1 MRPPRTGVFLV
12 AFAFA
17 ATIGR
22 SGAGRP
28 ALAMDAGSYDPTH
41 VSKGALDTLVR
52 TCAPQV
58 SAVTQAAIVA
68 VESGGDAWALHDDN
82 DGHVY
87 LPNTHAS
94 AVALALALVRR
105 NREAYGAND
114 RGVDVGLA
122 QINSSNYASLGVTPD
137 RMLEPCENLRASAK
151 IIVAAYVRERALLS
165 ADPTWHGD
173 QLALRRALQVYNSGR
188 SHGDDAYVR
197 VIFAAVGLPAVA
209 ERPIGSAPVR
219 TASAFHVD
227 ASRTVPFRAA
237 SFVRTQNAPLASAQF
252 VHIDVAA
259 TPEAAAPGDSG
270 ARPTGAQFAHATGD
284 PEASAPTP
292 GPH

>member
-1 MRPPRTGVFLV
+1 MTSWHARGF
-12 AFAFA
+12 FA
-17 ATIGR
+17 AVLGLLLTSFVGFAR
-22 SGAGRP
+22 ASDARP
-28 ALAMDAGSYDPTH
+28 SDPTRI
-41 VSKGALDTLVR
+41 SQTDLDRLVR
-52 TCAPQV
+52 RCAPQV

-87 LPNTHAS
+87 LPSTHAA

-122 QINSSNYASLGVTPD
+122 QINSGNYAALGVTPD

-165 ADPTWHGD
+165 ADPSWRGD
-173 QLALRRALQVYNSGR
+173 QVALRRALQVYNSGS

-197 VIFAAVGLPAVA
+197 AIFAAVGLSAPAPRTIAPSPNATTVGVRVVRSALRGGRRAVA
-209 ERPIGSAPVR
+209 VGSAPE
-219 TASAFHVD
+219 AF
-227 ASRTVPFRAA
+227 T
-237 SFVRTQNAPLASAQF
+237 SAQF
-252 VHIDVAA
+252 VHVDVA
-259 TPEAAAPGDSG
+259 TPDSDSD
-270 ARPTGAQFAHATGD
+270 RPRESGAQFAHEAAGVTD
-284 PEASAPTP
+284 PTEAPR
-292 GPH
+292 